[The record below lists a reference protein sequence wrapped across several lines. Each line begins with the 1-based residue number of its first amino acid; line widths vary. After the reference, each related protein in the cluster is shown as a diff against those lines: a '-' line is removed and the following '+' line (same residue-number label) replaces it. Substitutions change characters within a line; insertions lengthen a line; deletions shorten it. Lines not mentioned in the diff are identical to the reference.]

1 MLKHYLR
8 MALRGFVQH
17 KLYSFIN
24 VVGLSVALA
33 CAILILLFVRDQFSY
48 DARIPD
54 TQNLYRL
61 AVTFQ
66 LPGSPP
72 LPATTCPFPVLTAM
86 GEKIPQ
92 VKAVVHVVPEKMTVI
107 GGDRQGYETVTV
119 VDPNFFQV
127 LRIPLL
133 RGDPAEVLRQPESVV
148 LSASMAHR
156 YFGDADPL
164 GKILRVSGKL
174 IDVCAPHDTSCS
186 GYGVTH
192 PLTVTGVM
200 RDLPHN
206 TQLVADF
213 IVPNGSRADEVTQ
226 TEKDTFWS
234 ATLGVYGYVQLAPGA
249 RPSAVLRALAPI
261 LDSSVDFR
269 DLGFHVRGSQAERYS
284 LVPFRDVH
292 LDNEYGGMTPGGDR
306 AGGSRATVYGF
317 GVVALLIVL
326 VACSNFMNLATARA
340 TLREREIAVR
350 KVAGAKRAQIALQI
364 LSEAVVTALVSFGVA
379 LSLAEMLLPAYGRF
393 LGEPMALH
401 YLADWRLLLAMA
413 GGAVAVGLLSG
424 IYPALVLSGFRPAS
438 ALKSGGSG
446 RTGSG
451 LLRSALV
458 VSQFAVS
465 IAVGIA
471 AMVVFR
477 QISYARGVDLGF
489 TRDDVVVLRTLNVSP
504 DARERLARILRAG
517 PGIEATALSDTVPL
531 DLWNSFYVRI
541 RSDKV
546 LQGTN
551 IRFMHA
557 GPNFASL
564 YRIRLL
570 AGRLPSESED
580 HETPGPAI
588 ILDVLLSATAAQRL
602 GYSPDQ
608 AVGQTL
614 TSARG
619 RMRVIGVLDDVAM
632 RGVGMPPEPSVY
644 LPDSRE
650 LAVRLLSIRV
660 RAGELPQALRFIKK
674 AWRSIAPSVAMDS
687 YFLTDA
693 FNQQFAADE
702 RQGTIFAVFV
712 AVAIVIGCLGLFGL
726 AVFTAERRTK
736 EVGIRK
742 VSGARTADIMRL
754 MLWRI
759 SVPVLVAN
767 FVAWPVAYA
776 YLRHWLESY
785 AYRIS
790 LSPTYFLAAGGAALL
805 IAWATVYVNTL
816 MLARTSPVHALRYE

>member
-1 MLKHYLR
+1 MLGHYLR
-8 MALRGFVQH
+8 LALRGFARH

-24 VVGLSVALA
+24 VTGLAVALA
-33 CAILILLFVRDQFSY
+33 CAILILLFVRDQLSY
-48 DARIPD
+48 DAWIPG

-61 AVTFQ
+61 AETLH
-66 LPGSPP
+66 LPGNPP
-72 LPATTCPFPVLTAM
+72 LPSAACPFPVLTAV

-92 VKAVVHVVPEKMTVI
+92 VKSVVHVVAEKMTVMA
-107 GGDRQGYETVTV
+107 GGRQGYETVTV

-133 RGDPAEVLRQPESVV
+133 RGDPAQVLRQPESIVI
-148 LSASMAHR
+148 SASMAHK

-164 GKILRVSGKL
+164 GRILRVSGKL
-174 IDVCAPHDTSCS
+174 IPCAPHDTSCS

-200 RDLPHN
+200 RDLPHE
-206 TQLVADF
+206 TQLIADF
-213 IVPNGSRADEVTQ
+213 VVPNGSQADELTRVV
-226 TEKDTFWS
+226 KDSSWS
-234 ATLGVYGYVQLAPGA
+234 ASLEAYGYVELAPDA
-249 RPSAVLRALAPI
+249 RPSAVLAALDPI
-261 LDSSVDFR
+261 LDASVDYK
-269 DLGFHVRGSQAERYS
+269 DLGIQARGSQAQRYR
-284 LVPFRDVH
+284 LIPFRDVH
-292 LDNEYGGMTPGGDR
+292 LDSDKYGGMTP
-306 AGGSRATVYGF
+306 GGSRATVYGF
-317 GVVALLIVL
+317 AIVALLIVL

-379 LSLAEMLLPAYGRF
+379 LSLAEMLLPAYQRF
-393 LGEPMALH
+393 LGEPMGLH
-401 YLADWRLLLAMA
+401 YLTDWRLLLAMA

-477 QISYARGVDLGF
+477 QISYARSVDLGF
-489 TRDDVVVLRTLNVSP
+489 NRDEVVVLRDLINLSP
-504 DARERLARILRAG
+504 DARESLARILRAG
-517 PGIEATALSDTVPL
+517 PGIDATALSDTVPL
-531 DLWNSFYVRI
+531 DLWYSFYLRI
-541 RSDKV
+541 RSDK
-546 LQGTN
+546 LPQGMN
-551 IRFMHA
+551 IRFMRA
-557 GPNFASL
+557 GPNFAPL

-570 AGRLPSESED
+570 AGRLPSELQDRENA
-580 HETPGPAI
+580 GPST
-588 ILDVLLSATAAQRL
+588 ILDVMLNATAAHRL

-614 TSARG
+614 SSVGG
-619 RMRVIGVLDDVAM
+619 RWRVIGVLDDVAM
-632 RGVGMPPEPSVY
+632 GGVGVLPEPSVY
-644 LPDSRE
+644 LPDGGGRGASF
-650 LAVRLLSIRV
+650 LSVRV
-660 RAGELPQALRFIKK
+660 RAAELPQALRFIQRV
-674 AWRSIAPSVAMDS
+674 WRSIAPSVAMNS

-693 FNQQFAADE
+693 FNEQFAADE

-712 AVAIVIGCLGLFGL
+712 AVAVLIGCLGLFGL

-736 EVGIRK
+736 EIGIRK
-742 VSGARTADIMRL
+742 VFGARSRDIERL

-759 SVPVLVAN
+759 SVPVLAAN
-767 FVAWPVAYA
+767 IVAWPVAY
-776 YLRHWLESY
+776 YYVHGWLEHY
-785 AYRIS
+785 AYRIT
-790 LSPTYFLAAGGAALL
+790 LNPVYFLAAGATALI
-805 IAWATVYVNTL
+805 IAWATVYANTL
-816 MLARTSPVHALRYE
+816 RLARTSPIHALRQE